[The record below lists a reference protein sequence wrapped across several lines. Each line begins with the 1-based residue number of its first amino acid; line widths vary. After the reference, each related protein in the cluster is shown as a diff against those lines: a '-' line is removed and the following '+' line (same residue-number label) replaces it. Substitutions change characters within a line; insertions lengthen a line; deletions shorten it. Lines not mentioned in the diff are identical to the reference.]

1 MEIFQMSGMKGVPDV
16 LLALDGKEL
25 NFSGIKKKVSI
36 SNAWLHEVFFHLS
49 FPL

>member
-1 MEIFQMSGMKGVPDV
+1 MSGMKGVPDV